1 MVSSQNLLPTIF
13 SHHWPREP
21 CTRTS
26 NRALVFPAT
35 SRRTKARLP
44 SLRLLMRRGSCWPCW
59 GTSAKDS
66 RVTKNSRALIW
77 PLLTLLTRGHPSHS
91 GAMQKEELDL
101 GTFHKQEET
110 WGDHKEGD
118 KASEKD
124 HRNSVGTEIR
134 RAVQQVCCTNKCLSR
149 DDPWT
154 PYPGST

>member
-1 MVSSQNLLPTIF
+1 MSSLL
-13 SHHWPREP
+13 HLEGPRPE
-21 CTRTS
+21 
-26 NRALVFPAT
+26 
-35 SRRTKARLP
+35 LP
-44 SLRLLMRRGSCWPCW
+44 PLRLLMRCGSCWPCW

-77 PLLTLLTRGHPSHS
+77 PLLTLLTCGHPSHS

-118 KASEKD
+118 KASKKD
-124 HRNSVGTEIR
+124 HRNGVGTEIR
-134 RAVQQVCCTNKCLSR
+134 RAVQQVCCTNKCLSH

-154 PYPGST
+154 PILDQPTQRTEYAKCCHRGPHRSS